1 MLHISLKEW
10 KQFFTSLTG
19 YIALCIFLLLTGLL
33 LFVFPDTSIL
43 EMGYATLAG
52 FFNIAPWLL
61 IFMIPTIT
69 MRSFSEEY
77 KSGTFELLKTLP
89 IRPALLVWGKYMGAL
104 LVVLCLLLPTI
115 IYGVAVE
122 SLSAVGGLDMG
133 AIAGSYLGLLFLAA
147 VFVSVGI
154 CVSSFTNNT
163 VVAFIGAA
171 FICYLLFAGFEAV
184 SKLSLFEGKLGY
196 YIEVLGIKFHYKS
209 ISRGVIRMDDL
220 IYFIVIIATCLH
232 ITKQNIIKR

>member
-1 MLHISLKEW
+1 M
-10 KQFFTSLTG
+10 
-19 YIALCIFLLLTGLL
+19 ALCLFLLLTGLI

-43 EMGYATLAG
+43 DMGYATLAG

-89 IRPALLVWGKYMGAL
+89 IRPAVLVYGKYVGAL
-104 LVVLCLLLPTI
+104 LVVLCLLLPTLL
-115 IYGVAVE
+115 YGVAVE
-122 SLSAVGGLDMG
+122 SLSVVGGIDMG
-133 AIAGSYLGLLFLAA
+133 ATAGSYLGLFLLAG
-147 VFVSVGI
+147 VFVAIGI
-154 CVSSFTNNT
+154 CVSSYTNNT

-184 SKLSLFEGKLGY
+184 SKLSFFEGKLGY
-196 YIEVLGIKFHYKS
+196 FIEVLGLKFHYKS
-209 ISRGVIRMDDL
+209 ISRGVVRIDDI
-220 IYFIVIIATCLH
+220 IYFLAVTFSCLF

>member
-1 MLHISLKEW
+1 M
-10 KQFFTSLTG
+10 
-19 YIALCIFLLLTGLL
+19 ALCLFLLLTGLI

-43 EMGYATLAG
+43 DMGYATLAG

-89 IRPALLVWGKYMGAL
+89 IRPAVLVYGKYIGAL
-104 LVVLCLLLPTI
+104 LVVLCLLLPTLL
-115 IYGVAVE
+115 YGVAVE
-122 SLSAVGGLDMG
+122 SLSVVGGIDMG
-133 AIAGSYLGLLFLAA
+133 ATAGSYLGLFLLAG
-147 VFVSVGI
+147 VFVAIGI

-184 SKLSLFEGKLGY
+184 SKLSFFEGKLGY
-196 YIEVLGIKFHYKS
+196 FIEVLGLKFHYKS
-209 ISRGVIRMDDL
+209 ISRGVVRIDDI
-220 IYFIVIIATCLH
+220 IYFFAVTFSCLY

>member
-52 FFNIAPWLL
+52 FFNLAPWLL

>member
-1 MLHISLKEW
+1 MLNISLKEW

-19 YIALCIFLLLTGLL
+19 YIALCIFLLLMGLL

-61 IFMIPTIT
+61 IFMVPTIT

-89 IRPALLVWGKYMGAL
+89 IRPAVLVWGKYIGAL
-104 LVVLCLLLPTI
+104 LVVLCLLAPTLL
-115 IYGVAVE
+115 YGVAVE
-122 SLSAVGGLDMG
+122 SLSAVGGIDMG
-133 AIAGSYLGLLFLAA
+133 ATAGSYLGLFLLAA

-154 CVSSFTNNT
+154 CVSCFTNNT

-171 FICYLLFAGFEAV
+171 FTCYLLFAGFEAV
-184 SKLSLFEGKLGY
+184 SKLSFFEGKLAY
-196 YIEVLGIKFHYKS
+196 YTEVLGIKFHYKS
-209 ISRGVIRMDDL
+209 ISRGVIRLDDL
-220 IYFIVIIATCLH
+220 IYFFVLIAASLH

>member
-1 MLHISLKEW
+1 M
-10 KQFFTSLTG
+10 
-19 YIALCIFLLLTGLL
+19 ALCLFLLLTGLI

-43 EMGYATLAG
+43 DMGYATLAG

-61 IFMIPTIT
+61 IFMVPTIT

-89 IRPALLVWGKYMGAL
+89 IRPAVLVYGKYVGAL
-104 LVVLCLLLPTI
+104 LVVLCLLLPTLL
-115 IYGVAVE
+115 YGVAVE
-122 SLSAVGGLDMG
+122 SLSVVGGIDMG
-133 AIAGSYLGLLFLAA
+133 ATAGSYLGLFLLAG
-147 VFVSVGI
+147 VFVAIGI
-154 CVSSFTNNT
+154 CVSSYTNNT

-184 SKLSLFEGKLGY
+184 SKLSFFEGKLGY
-196 YIEVLGIKFHYKS
+196 FIEVLGLKFHYKS
-209 ISRGVIRMDDL
+209 ISRGVVRIDDV
-220 IYFIVIIATCLH
+220 IYFLAVTFSCLF

>member
-52 FFNIAPWLL
+52 FFNLAPWLL

-133 AIAGSYLGLLFLAA
+133 AIAGSYLGLLFLTA

>member
-1 MLHISLKEW
+1 MLNIGLKEW

-19 YIALCIFLLLTGLL
+19 YIALCLFLLLMGLL

-43 EMGYATLAG
+43 VMGYATLAG
-52 FFNIAPWLL
+52 FFNLAPWLL
-61 IFMIPTIT
+61 LFMIPTIT

-89 IRPALLVWGKYMGAL
+89 IRPVVLVHGKYLGAL
-104 LVVLCLLLPTI
+104 LVVLCLLLPTLL
-115 IYGVAVE
+115 YGVAVE
-122 SLSAVGGLDMG
+122 SLSALGGIDMG
-133 AIAGSYLGLLFLAA
+133 ATAGSYLGLFLLGA
-147 VFVSVGI
+147 VFVAVGI

-171 FICYLLFAGFEAV
+171 FVCYLLFAGFEAV
-184 SKLSLFEGKLGY
+184 SKLSFLEGKLGY
-196 YIEVLGIKFHYKS
+196 FIEVLGIKFHYKS
-209 ISRGVIRMDDL
+209 MSRGVIRIDDI
-220 IYFIVIIATCLH
+220 IYFLAVTYTCLY

>member
-1 MLHISLKEW
+1 MLNIGLKEW

-19 YIALCIFLLLTGLL
+19 YIALCLFLLLMGLL

-43 EMGYATLAG
+43 VMGYATLAG
-52 FFNIAPWLL
+52 FFNLAPWLL
-61 IFMIPTIT
+61 LFMIPTIT

-89 IRPALLVWGKYMGAL
+89 IRPVVLVYGKYLGAL
-104 LVVLCLLLPTI
+104 LVVLCLLLPTLL
-115 IYGVAVE
+115 YGVAVE
-122 SLSAVGGLDMG
+122 SLSALGGIDMG
-133 AIAGSYLGLLFLAA
+133 ATAGSYLGLFLLGA
-147 VFVSVGI
+147 VFVAVGI

-171 FICYLLFAGFEAV
+171 FVCYLLFAGFEAV
-184 SKLSLFEGKLGY
+184 SKLSFLEGKLGY
-196 YIEVLGIKFHYKS
+196 FIEVLGIKFHYKS
-209 ISRGVIRMDDL
+209 MSRGVIRIDDI
-220 IYFIVIIATCLH
+220 IYFLAVTYTCLY

>member
-1 MLHISLKEW
+1 M
-10 KQFFTSLTG
+10 
-19 YIALCIFLLLTGLL
+19 ALCLFLLLTGLI

-43 EMGYATLAG
+43 DMGYATLAG

-89 IRPALLVWGKYMGAL
+89 IRPSVLVYGKYIGAL
-104 LVVLCLLLPTI
+104 LVVLCLLLPTLL
-115 IYGVAVE
+115 YGVAVE
-122 SLSAVGGLDMG
+122 SLSVVGGIDMG
-133 AIAGSYLGLLFLAA
+133 ATAGSYLGLFLLAG
-147 VFVSVGI
+147 VFVAIGI

-171 FICYLLFAGFEAV
+171 FVCYLIFAGFEAV
-184 SKLSLFEGKLGY
+184 SKLSFFEGKLGY
-196 YIEVLGIKFHYKS
+196 FIEVLGLKFHYKS
-209 ISRGVIRMDDL
+209 ISRGVIRIDDI
-220 IYFIVIIATCLH
+220 IYFLAVTYSCLY
-232 ITKQNIIKR
+232 ITKQNIVKR

>member
-1 MLHISLKEW
+1 MLNISLKEW

-19 YIALCIFLLLTGLL
+19 YIALCIFLLVTGLL

-43 EMGYATLAG
+43 VMGYATLAG
-52 FFNIAPWLL
+52 FFNLAPWLL

-77 KSGTFELLKTLP
+77 KTGTFELLKTLP
-89 IRPALLVWGKYMGAL
+89 IRPAVLVYGKYVGAL
-104 LVVLCLLLPTI
+104 LVVFCLLLPTLL
-115 IYGVAVE
+115 YGVAVE
-122 SLSAVGGLDMG
+122 SLSAVGGIDMG
-133 AIAGSYLGLLFLAA
+133 ATAGSYLGLFLLAG
-147 VFVSVGI
+147 VFVAVGI

-171 FICYLLFAGFEAV
+171 FMCYLLFAGFEAV
-184 SKLSLFEGKLGY
+184 SKLSFLEGKLGY
-196 YIEVLGIKFHYKS
+196 FIEVLGLKFHYKS
-209 ISRGVIRMDDL
+209 ISRGVIRLDDL
-220 IYFIVIIATCLH
+220 VYFIVLIAGSLH

>member
-1 MLHISLKEW
+1 MLNISLKEW

-69 MRSFSEEY
+69 MRSFSDEY
-77 KSGTFELLKTLP
+77 RSGTFELLKTLP
-89 IRPALLVWGKYMGAL
+89 IRPAVLVWGKYVGAL
-104 LVVLCLLLPTI
+104 LVVICLLLPTLL
-115 IYGVAVE
+115 YGVAVE
-122 SLSAVGGLDMG
+122 SLSAVGGIDMG
-133 AIAGSYLGLLFLAA
+133 ATAGSYLGLFLLAA
-147 VFVSVGI
+147 VFVAVGI

-171 FICYLLFAGFEAV
+171 FVCYLLFAGFEAA
-184 SKLSLFEGKLGY
+184 SRLSFFDGKAGY
-196 YIEVLGIKFHYKS
+196 FIEVLGIKFHYKS

-220 IYFIVIIATCLH
+220 IYFTVLIVGCLH
-232 ITKQNIIKR
+232 FTKQNIIKR

>member
-1 MLHISLKEW
+1 MLNISLKEW

-19 YIALCIFLLLTGLL
+19 YIALCIFLLVTGLL

-43 EMGYATLAG
+43 VMGYATLAG
-52 FFNIAPWLL
+52 FFNLAPWLL

-77 KSGTFELLKTLP
+77 KTGTFELLKTLP
-89 IRPALLVWGKYMGAL
+89 IKPAVLVGGKYLGAL
-104 LVVLCLLLPTI
+104 LVVFCLLLPTLL
-115 IYGVAVE
+115 YGVAVE
-122 SLSAVGGLDMG
+122 SLSAVGGIDMG
-133 AIAGSYLGLLFLAA
+133 ATAGSYLGLFLLAG
-147 VFVSVGI
+147 VFVAVGI

-171 FICYLLFAGFEAV
+171 FVCYLLFAGFEGV
-184 SKLSLFEGKLGY
+184 SKLSFLEGKLGY
-196 YIEVLGIKFHYKS
+196 FIEVLGLKFHYKS
-209 ISRGVIRMDDL
+209 ISRGVIRLDDL
-220 IYFIVIIATCLH
+220 VYFIVLIAGFLH

>member
-1 MLHISLKEW
+1 M
-10 KQFFTSLTG
+10 
-19 YIALCIFLLLTGLL
+19 ALCLFLLLTGLI

-43 EMGYATLAG
+43 DMGYATLAG

-61 IFMIPTIT
+61 IFMVPTIT

-89 IRPALLVWGKYMGAL
+89 IRPAVLVYGKYIGAL
-104 LVVLCLLLPTI
+104 LVVLCLLLPTLL
-115 IYGVAVE
+115 YGVAVE
-122 SLSAVGGLDMG
+122 SLSVVGGIDMG
-133 AIAGSYLGLLFLAA
+133 ATAGSYLGLFLLAG
-147 VFVSVGI
+147 VFVAIGI
-154 CVSSFTNNT
+154 CVSSYTNNT

-184 SKLSLFEGKLGY
+184 SKLSFFEGKLGY
-196 YIEVLGIKFHYKS
+196 FIEVLGLKFHYKS
-209 ISRGVIRMDDL
+209 ISRGVVRIDDV
-220 IYFIVIIATCLH
+220 IYFLAVTFSCLF

>member
-1 MLHISLKEW
+1 M
-10 KQFFTSLTG
+10 
-19 YIALCIFLLLTGLL
+19 ALCLFLLLTGLI

-43 EMGYATLAG
+43 VMGYATLAG

-89 IRPALLVWGKYMGAL
+89 IRPAVLVYGKYIGAL
-104 LVVLCLLLPTI
+104 LVVLCLLLPTL
-115 IYGVAVE
+115 IYGVAIE
-122 SLSAVGGLDMG
+122 SLSVVGGIDMG
-133 AIAGSYLGLLFLAA
+133 ATAGSYLGLFLLAG
-147 VFVSVGI
+147 VFVAIGI

-184 SKLSLFEGKLGY
+184 SKLSFFEGKLSY
-196 YIEVLGIKFHYKS
+196 YIEVLGLKFHYKS
-209 ISRGVIRMDDL
+209 ISRGVIRLDDL
-220 IYFIVIIATCLH
+220 VYFFVFIATCLH

>member
-1 MLHISLKEW
+1 M
-10 KQFFTSLTG
+10 
-19 YIALCIFLLLTGLL
+19 ALCLFLLLTGLL

-43 EMGYATLAG
+43 VMGYATLAG

-61 IFMIPTIT
+61 LFMIPTIT

-89 IRPALLVWGKYMGAL
+89 IRPAVLVYGKYIGAL
-104 LVVLCLLLPTI
+104 LVVLCLLLPTLLS
-115 IYGVAVE
+115 GVAVE
-122 SLSAVGGLDMG
+122 SLSVVGGIDMG
-133 AIAGSYLGLLFLAA
+133 ATAGSYLGLFLLAG
-147 VFVSVGI
+147 VFVAIGI
-154 CVSSFTNNT
+154 CVSSYTNNT

-184 SKLSLFEGKLGY
+184 SKLSFFEGKLGY
-196 YIEVLGIKFHYKS
+196 FIEVLGLKFHYKS
-209 ISRGVIRMDDL
+209 ISRGVVRIDDV
-220 IYFIVIIATCLH
+220 IYFLAVTFSCLF

>member
-1 MLHISLKEW
+1 MLNISLKEW

-52 FFNIAPWLL
+52 FFNITPWLL
-61 IFMIPTIT
+61 IFMVPTIT

-89 IRPALLVWGKYMGAL
+89 IRPALLVWGKYIGAL
-104 LVVLCLLLPTI
+104 LVVLCLLVPTLL
-115 IYGVAVE
+115 YGVAVE
-122 SLSAVGGLDMG
+122 SLSAVGGIDMG
-133 AIAGSYLGLLFLAA
+133 ATAGSYLGLFLLAA

-171 FICYLLFAGFEAV
+171 FTCYILFAGFEV
-184 SKLSLFEGKLGY
+184 TSKLSFFEGKLGY

-209 ISRGVIRMDDL
+209 ISRGVIRLDDL
-220 IYFIVIIATCLH
+220 IYFFVLIAASLH

>member
-1 MLHISLKEW
+1 M
-10 KQFFTSLTG
+10 
-19 YIALCIFLLLTGLL
+19 ALCLFLLLTGLI

-43 EMGYATLAG
+43 DMGYATLAG

-89 IRPALLVWGKYMGAL
+89 IRPAVLVYGKYIGAL
-104 LVVLCLLLPTI
+104 LVVLCLLLPTLL
-115 IYGVAVE
+115 YGVAVE
-122 SLSAVGGLDMG
+122 SLSVVGGIDMG
-133 AIAGSYLGLLFLAA
+133 ATAGSYLGLFLLAG
-147 VFVSVGI
+147 VFVAIGI

-163 VVAFIGAA
+163 VVTFIGAA

-184 SKLSLFEGKLGY
+184 SKLSFFEGKLGY
-196 YIEVLGIKFHYKS
+196 FIEVLGLKFHYKS
-209 ISRGVIRMDDL
+209 ISRGVVRIDDI
-220 IYFIVIIATCLH
+220 IYFFAVTFSCLY

>member
-1 MLHISLKEW
+1 MLNIGLKEW

-19 YIALCIFLLLTGLL
+19 YIALCLFLLLMGLL

-43 EMGYATLAG
+43 VMGYATLAG
-52 FFNIAPWLL
+52 FFNLAPWLL
-61 IFMIPTIT
+61 LFMIPTIT

-89 IRPALLVWGKYMGAL
+89 ICPVVLVYGKYIGAL
-104 LVVLCLLLPTI
+104 LVVLCLLLPTLL
-115 IYGVAVE
+115 YGVAVE
-122 SLSAVGGLDMG
+122 SLSALGGIDMG
-133 AIAGSYLGLLFLAA
+133 ATAGSYLGLFLLGA
-147 VFVSVGI
+147 VFVAVGI

-171 FICYLLFAGFEAV
+171 FVCYLLFAGFEAV
-184 SKLSLFEGKLGY
+184 SKLSFLEGKLGY
-196 YIEVLGIKFHYKS
+196 FIEVLGIKFHYTS
-209 ISRGVIRMDDL
+209 MSRGVIRIDDI
-220 IYFIVIIATCLH
+220 IYFLAVTYTCLY

>member
-1 MLHISLKEW
+1 MLNISLKEW

-69 MRSFSEEY
+69 MRSFSDEY
-77 KSGTFELLKTLP
+77 RSGTFELLKTLP
-89 IRPALLVWGKYMGAL
+89 IRPAVLVWGKYVGAL
-104 LVVLCLLLPTI
+104 LVVLCLLLPTLL
-115 IYGVAVE
+115 YGVAVE
-122 SLSAVGGLDMG
+122 SLSAVGGIDMG
-133 AIAGSYLGLLFLAA
+133 ATAGSYLGLFLLAA
-147 VFVSVGI
+147 VFVAVGI

-171 FICYLLFAGFEAV
+171 FVCYLLFAGFEAA
-184 SKLSLFEGKLGY
+184 SRLSFFDGKAGY
-196 YIEVLGIKFHYKS
+196 FIEVLGIKFHYKS

-220 IYFIVIIATCLH
+220 IYFTVLIVGFLH
-232 ITKQNIIKR
+232 FTKQNIIKR

>member
-1 MLHISLKEW
+1 MLNISLKEW
-10 KQFFTSLTG
+10 KQFFTSPTG

-69 MRSFSEEY
+69 MRSFSDEY

-89 IRPALLVWGKYMGAL
+89 IRPAVLVWGKYVGAL
-104 LVVLCLLLPTI
+104 LVVICLLLPTLL
-115 IYGVAVE
+115 YGVAVE
-122 SLSAVGGLDMG
+122 SLSAVGGIDMG
-133 AIAGSYLGLLFLAA
+133 ATAGSYLGLFLLAA
-147 VFVSVGI
+147 VFVAVGI

-171 FICYLLFAGFEAV
+171 FVCYLLFAGFEAA
-184 SKLSLFEGKLGY
+184 SRLSFFDGKAGY
-196 YIEVLGIKFHYKS
+196 FIEVLGIKFHYKS
-209 ISRGVIRMDDL
+209 ISRGVIRLDDL
-220 IYFIVIIATCLH
+220 IYFFALIATSLH

>member
-1 MLHISLKEW
+1 MLNIGLKEW

-69 MRSFSEEY
+69 MRSFSDEY
-77 KSGTFELLKTLP
+77 RSGTFELLKTLP
-89 IRPALLVWGKYMGAL
+89 IRPAVLVWGKYVGAL
-104 LVVLCLLLPTI
+104 LVVLCLLLPTLL
-115 IYGVAVE
+115 YGVAVE
-122 SLSAVGGLDMG
+122 SLSAVGGIDMG
-133 AIAGSYLGLLFLAA
+133 ATAGSYLGLFLLAA
-147 VFVSVGI
+147 VFVAVGI

-171 FICYLLFAGFEAV
+171 FVCYLLFAGFEAA
-184 SKLSLFEGKLGY
+184 SRLSFFDGKAGY
-196 YIEVLGIKFHYKS
+196 FIEVLGIKFHYKS

-220 IYFIVIIATCLH
+220 IYFTVLIVGCLH
-232 ITKQNIIKR
+232 FTKQNIIKR

>member
-1 MLHISLKEW
+1 MLNISLKEW

-19 YIALCIFLLLTGLL
+19 YIALCLFLLLMGLL

-43 EMGYATLAG
+43 VMGYATLAG
-52 FFNIAPWLL
+52 FFNLAPWLL
-61 IFMIPTIT
+61 LFMIPTIT

-89 IRPALLVWGKYMGAL
+89 IRPVVLVHGKYLGAL
-104 LVVLCLLLPTI
+104 LVVLCLLLPTLL
-115 IYGVAVE
+115 YGVAVE
-122 SLSAVGGLDMG
+122 SLSALGGIDMG
-133 AIAGSYLGLLFLAA
+133 ATAGSYLGLFLLGA
-147 VFVSVGI
+147 VFVAVGI

-171 FICYLLFAGFEAV
+171 FVCYLLFAGFEAV
-184 SKLSLFEGKLGY
+184 SKLSFLEGKLGY
-196 YIEVLGIKFHYKS
+196 FIEVLGIKFHYKS
-209 ISRGVIRMDDL
+209 MSRGVIRIDDI
-220 IYFIVIIATCLH
+220 IYFLAVTYTCLY

>member
-1 MLHISLKEW
+1 MLNISLKEW

-77 KSGTFELLKTLP
+77 KSGTFELLKTSP
-89 IRPALLVWGKYMGAL
+89 IRPEVLVWGKYFGAL
-104 LVVLCLLLPTI
+104 LVVLCLLLPTLL
-115 IYGVAVE
+115 YGVAVE
-122 SLSAVGGLDMG
+122 SLSAVGGIDMG
-133 AIAGSYLGLLFLAA
+133 ATAGSYLGLFLLGS
-147 VFVSVGI
+147 VFVAIGI
-154 CVSSFTNNT
+154 CVSSFTNNI

-171 FICYLLFAGFEAV
+171 FVCYLLFAGFEAV
-184 SKLSLFEGKLGY
+184 SKLSLFQGKIGY
-196 YIEVLGIKFHYKS
+196 YIELLGLKFHYRS
-209 ISRGVIRMDDL
+209 ISRGVIRTDDL
-220 IYFIVIIATCLH
+220 IYFIAVIASCLQ
-232 ITKQNIIKR
+232 ITKQNIIKH

>member
-1 MLHISLKEW
+1 MLNISLKEW

-69 MRSFSEEY
+69 MRSFSDEY
-77 KSGTFELLKTLP
+77 RSGTFELLKTLP
-89 IRPALLVWGKYMGAL
+89 IRPAVLVWGKYVGAL
-104 LVVLCLLLPTI
+104 LVVLCLLLPTLL
-115 IYGVAVE
+115 YGVAVE
-122 SLSAVGGLDMG
+122 SLSAVGGIDMG
-133 AIAGSYLGLLFLAA
+133 ATAGSYLGLFLLAA
-147 VFVSVGI
+147 VFVAVGI

-171 FICYLLFAGFEAV
+171 FVCYLLFAGFEAV
-184 SKLSLFEGKLGY
+184 SRLSFFDGKAGY
-196 YIEVLGIKFHYKS
+196 FIEVLGIKFHYKS

-220 IYFIVIIATCLH
+220 IYFTVLIVGCLH
-232 ITKQNIIKR
+232 FTKQNIIKR

>member
-1 MLHISLKEW
+1 M
-10 KQFFTSLTG
+10 
-19 YIALCIFLLLTGLL
+19 ALCLFLLLTGLI

-43 EMGYATLAG
+43 DMGYATLAG

-89 IRPALLVWGKYMGAL
+89 IRPAVLVYGKYIGAL
-104 LVVLCLLLPTI
+104 LVVLCLLLPTLL
-115 IYGVAVE
+115 YGVAVE
-122 SLSAVGGLDMG
+122 SLSVVGGIDMG
-133 AIAGSYLGLLFLAA
+133 ATAGSYLGLFLLAG
-147 VFVSVGI
+147 VFVAIGI
-154 CVSSFTNNT
+154 CVSSYTNNT

-184 SKLSLFEGKLGY
+184 SKLSFFEGKLGY
-196 YIEVLGIKFHYKS
+196 FIEVLGLKFHYKS
-209 ISRGVIRMDDL
+209 ISRGVVRIDDI
-220 IYFIVIIATCLH
+220 IYFFAVTFSCLY

>member
-1 MLHISLKEW
+1 M
-10 KQFFTSLTG
+10 
-19 YIALCIFLLLTGLL
+19 ALCLFLLLTGLI

-43 EMGYATLAG
+43 DMGYATLAG

-61 IFMIPTIT
+61 IFMTPTIT

-89 IRPALLVWGKYMGAL
+89 IRPAVLVYGKYVGAL
-104 LVVLCLLLPTI
+104 LVVLCLLLPTLL
-115 IYGVAVE
+115 YGVAVE
-122 SLSAVGGLDMG
+122 SLSVVGGIDMG
-133 AIAGSYLGLLFLAA
+133 ATAGSYLGLFLLAG
-147 VFVSVGI
+147 VFVAIGI
-154 CVSSFTNNT
+154 CVSSYTNNT

-184 SKLSLFEGKLGY
+184 SKLSFFEGKLGY
-196 YIEVLGIKFHYKS
+196 FIEVLGLKFHYKS
-209 ISRGVIRMDDL
+209 ISRGVVRIDDI
-220 IYFIVIIATCLH
+220 IYFLAVTFSCLF

>member
-1 MLHISLKEW
+1 M
-10 KQFFTSLTG
+10 
-19 YIALCIFLLLTGLL
+19 ALCLFLLLTGLI

-43 EMGYATLAG
+43 DMGYATLAG

-61 IFMIPTIT
+61 IFMTPTIT

-89 IRPALLVWGKYMGAL
+89 IRPAVLVYGKYVGAL
-104 LVVLCLLLPTI
+104 LVVLCLLLPTLL
-115 IYGVAVE
+115 YGVAVE
-122 SLSAVGGLDMG
+122 SLSVVGGIDMG
-133 AIAGSYLGLLFLAA
+133 ATAGSYLGLFLLAG
-147 VFVSVGI
+147 VFVAIGI
-154 CVSSFTNNT
+154 CVSSYTNNT

-184 SKLSLFEGKLGY
+184 SKLSFFEGKLGY
-196 YIEVLGIKFHYKS
+196 FIEVLGLKFHYKS
-209 ISRGVIRMDDL
+209 ISRGVVRIDDV
-220 IYFIVIIATCLH
+220 IYFLAVTFSCLF